1 MANPLLISPSILS
14 ADLGKL
20 AAEIADV
27 EAGGADYIHVDV
39 MDGHFVPNITW
50 GAPIVAAAKKA
61 TRLPIDVHLMISEPD
76 RYVESFAEAGADLIG
91 IHIEADFHAQ
101 RTLSRIRA
109 LGKKSCITLN
119 PQTPVETIEY
129 VLDDVDQVLLMSV
142 NPGFGGQKFLP
153 LVIDKIAR
161 LRARIEQRGLKVD
174 IEVDG
179 GISEQT
185 ARSVVE
191 AGANVLVAGAAV
203 FGHPD
208 RKARIAAIRA
218 AALSGRTGG

>member
-1 MANPLLISPSILS
+1 MVDRVLLSPSILS

-20 AAEIADV
+20 AAEIAEV

-61 TRLPIDVHLMISEPD
+61 CSLPIDVHLMIENPD
-76 RYVESFAEAGADLIG
+76 RYVESFAEAGADLVG

-101 RTLSRIRA
+101 RTLTHIRS
-109 LGKKSCITLN
+109 LGKKACITLN
-119 PQTPVETIEY
+119 PQTPVESIEY
-129 VLDDVDQVLLMSV
+129 VLDAVDQVLLMSV

-153 LVIDKIAR
+153 LVLDKIER
-161 LRARIEQRGLKVD
+161 LRKRIEARGLEVD

-185 ARSVVE
+185 AGAVVQ

-208 RKARIAAIRA
+208 RKARMDAIRR
-218 AALSGRTGG
+218 AALCG

>member
-1 MANPLLISPSILS
+1 MAAVLISPSILS

-20 AAEIADV
+20 AQEIAEV

-61 TRLPIDVHLMISEPD
+61 TRLPIDVHLMIENPE
-76 RYVESFAEAGADLIG
+76 RYVDSFAEAGADLIG
-91 IHIEADFHAQ
+91 IHIEADHHAQ

-109 LGKKSCITLN
+109 LGKKCCITLN
-119 PQTPVETIEY
+119 PQTRPESIEFL
-129 VLDDVDQVLLMSV
+129 LDDLDQVLVMSV

-153 LVIDKIAR
+153 LVLGKIEK
-161 LRARIEQRGLKVD
+161 LRRRIEERGLTVD

-185 ARSVVE
+185 ARSVVQ
-191 AGANVLVAGAAV
+191 AGANVLVAGAAI

-208 RKARIAAIRA
+208 RAARIAAIRA
-218 AALSGRTGG
+218 AAVG